1 MRWMWID
8 RVVELQPRQRLVSI
22 KHISLAEEHMHEHFA
37 ATEARSSLPVMPGS
51 LIVEGVAQSGGILI
65 GHALAFEQKI
75 VLAKVTRVDLDH
87 DATAG
92 DTLRY
97 TITIDQFGPQ
107 GASTK
112 GVVDLLEVWSGKSR
126 TIGHIDLMFSVLEN
140 NMAGIEFPEGNFVFG
155 EAFKTLM
162 RNSGVLI
169 PGE

>member
-1 MRWMWID
+1 MWID

-37 ATEARSSLPVMPGS
+37 ATDTRSSLPVMPGS

-97 TITIDQFGPQ
+97 TITMDQFGPQ

-112 GVVDLLEVWSGKSR
+112 GVVELLEAWSGKVR
-126 TIGHIDLMFSVLEN
+126 TIGQIDLMFSVLEN

>member
-1 MRWMWID
+1 MSAPGREIELKFLLD
-8 RVVELQPRQRLVSI
+8 RADIAAL
-22 KHISLAEEHMHEHFA
+22 LAA
-37 ATEARSSLPVMPGS
+37 LPAGETAVKAMQA
-51 LIVEGVAQSGGILI
+51 IYY
-65 GHALAFEQKI
+65 
-75 VLAKVTRVDLDH
+75 D
-87 DATAG
+87 TAG

-97 TITIDQFGPQ
+97 TITMDQFGPQ

-112 GVVDLLEVWSGKSR
+112 GVVELLEAWSGKVR

>member
-1 MRWMWID
+1 MWID

-37 ATEARSSLPVMPGS
+37 ATDTRSSLPVMPGS

-97 TITIDQFGPQ
+97 TITMDQFGPQ

-112 GVVDLLEVWSGKSR
+112 GVVELLEAWSGKVR